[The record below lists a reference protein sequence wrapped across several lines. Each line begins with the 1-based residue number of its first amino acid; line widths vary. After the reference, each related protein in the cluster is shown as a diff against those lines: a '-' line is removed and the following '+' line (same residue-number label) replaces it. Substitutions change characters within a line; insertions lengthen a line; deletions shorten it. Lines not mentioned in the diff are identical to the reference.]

1 MCMHCSWLNAA
12 SLTHPRE
19 GEKDTTRIHGS
30 QKLFLGKSGWLSANK
45 DCMTI
50 VWFGYRVSKLRLQQ
64 MLPQH
69 SHTMS
74 HLGLFWFHII
84 QETLHSCWIGWT
96 GRAADSCAE
105 RSGITRQHPSWGYS
119 RLRFLSSSSSYINF
133 LFYWCKFVYFGQ
145 IFKILPWTL

>member
-1 MCMHCSWLNAA
+1 MHMHCTWWDAA
-12 SLTHPRE
+12 ALTHLRE
-19 GEKDTTRIHGS
+19 GEKDATRIHSS
-30 QKLFLGKSGWLSANK
+30 QKLFLGKVDGFLQTRI
-45 DCMTI
+45 TI
-50 VWFGYRVSKLRLQQ
+50 VWFGYRMSKLWLQQ

-96 GRAADSCAE
+96 GRAADSCAQ

-119 RLRFLSSSSSYINF
+119 RLTFLSSSSSYINV
-133 LFYWCKFVYFGQ
+133 LFYWCKFLYSGQ
-145 IFKILPWTL
+145 IF